1 MAVLVALCGV
11 PSRVVPLVIACIDH
25 GDDGGGGGGGP
36 SSSKSRPNPPIAPN
50 AFISCTSSAELGIVT
65 MVPSEELLGPAGTT
79 REGTAALDFV
89 LGGGVLV

>member
-1 MAVLVALCGV
+1 M
-11 PSRVVPLVIACIDH
+11 IACIDH